1 MKPVGPARID
11 LRKIL
16 LLGFEHDI
24 YAEIFHNA
32 EESMNYLRLAERNNE
47 IDYDTYQEYKATIEE
62 ELDEANSIR
71 FSLATV
77 DNRIKQIRR
86 MNPELRRDIDQ
97 RARST
102 NRKLHA
108 ILYEI
113 LDSDSQDLTEQVDSI
128 NVLRNHFITSLRLRL
143 QLSWAW
149 DVILNIHREI
159 SMKRVIHYSHVIT
172 EIAMQLNDETIIT
185 KVRSILSALEI
196 NSDPWY
202 KHITLPGTISQL
214 KARMNQQIELLEQ
227 LQTQVKPC
235 INKRKTPSVKE
246 NHKKNGTYQIEDPLS
261 ILKFPVRPGES
272 HTKDSFLLLCQH

>member
-1 MKPVGPARID
+1 MI
-11 LRKIL
+11 
-16 LLGFEHDI
+16 F

-128 NVLRNHFITSLRLRL
+128 NVLRNHSSFSAPAL
-143 QLSWAW
+143 QLFAW

-159 SMKRVIHYSHVIT
+159 SMKQVIHYSHVIT
-172 EIAMQLNDETIIT
+172 E
-185 KVRSILSALEI
+185 V
-196 NSDPWY
+196 
-202 KHITLPGTISQL
+202 
-214 KARMNQQIELLEQ
+214 
-227 LQTQVKPC
+227 PC
-235 INKRKTPSVKE
+235 S
-246 NHKKNGTYQIEDPLS
+246 
-261 ILKFPVRPGES
+261 
-272 HTKDSFLLLCQH
+272 